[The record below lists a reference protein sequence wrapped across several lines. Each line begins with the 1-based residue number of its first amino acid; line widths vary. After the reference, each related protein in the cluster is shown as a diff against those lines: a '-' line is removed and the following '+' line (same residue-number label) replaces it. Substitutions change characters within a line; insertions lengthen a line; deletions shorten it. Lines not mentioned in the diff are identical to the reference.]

1 MDKLL
6 EKVIS
11 NQDYKLYSN
20 KINKDIFSKN
30 EIVNELKNSQE
41 DNDRYIEFGLDVLNN
56 INVVFDSSS
65 YLLKKKLMSSMFDEK
80 LEFDGKEYRTPKLKK
95 GIEYIYK
102 RINELEKEINNGK
115 VQNEISSH
123 LVPGVGLEPTRTLRS
138 TGF

>member
-1 MDKLL
+1 LSQEIKSLELRKEKLMDKLL

-30 EIVNELKNSQE
+30 EIVNELKNSQD

-56 INVVFDSSS
+56 INVVFDSSN

-95 GIEYIYK
+95 GIEYI
-102 RINELEKEINNGK
+102 
-115 VQNEISSH
+115 
-123 LVPGVGLEPTRTLRS
+123 
-138 TGF
+138 